1 MQIDRLFQ
9 IIYILLE
16 KKNVTAKMLSEQFE
30 VSQRTIYRDIDIL
43 SQCGIP
49 LYSTRGRNGGIAIL
63 ENFVLNKTAMTE
75 QEQHHILMALQSL
88 PKGGT
93 ENIKETLEKYRSFFQ
108 KSNQNYIQVD
118 FSEWG
123 KQKEILF
130 DTLKKAIF
138 DKKVISFVYYNSEG
152 EKTERKAEPYQLWFK
167 SRNWYLKA
175 YCKEKKHLRIF
186 KLNRIKD
193 LIVTEEFFD
202 TMWEEQEKETSNELY
217 ESITIVLEIDSS
229 MAYRV
234 YDEFEI
240 EQIYKKQ
247 NGDFEVI
254 LNCVENNWIYDYIL
268 SWGEYAVVKEPL
280 FVKEKITQKIK
291 NMIKNIIYDK

>member
-1 MQIDRLFQ
+1 
-9 IIYILLE
+9 
-16 KKNVTAKMLSEQFE
+16 MLSEQFE

-75 QEQHHILMALQSL
+75 QEQYHILMALQSL

-291 NMIKNIIYDK
+291 NMIKNIIYDKQMSYLLFYTLYILKGSVNLT

>member
-247 NGDFEVI
+247 NGDFKVI

>member
-75 QEQHHILMALQSL
+75 QEQYHILMALQSL

-247 NGDFEVI
+247 NT
-254 LNCVENNWIYDYIL
+254 
-268 SWGEYAVVKEPL
+268 KP
-280 FVKEKITQKIK
+280 TQKSQ
-291 NMIKNIIYDK
+291 III